1 MLQMREGGSA
11 VFLHLYAD
19 GRSRIKKAKSGRVRS
34 DAGRSAMKNKII
46 NSILLL
52 CVLAGIGILSYPFVS
67 NMLHDRK
74 QDEIITEYDE
84 QMEHLG
90 DEEKEQMLEA
100 AREYNEDLIGNVV
113 LSDPFDPAALERINE
128 NYDDLLNYE
137 GNGIMGY
144 VEIPRMDVE
153 LPVYLG
159 ATRKNMER
167 GAVQLGQT
175 SLPVGGV
182 NTNCVIAAHRGYRGI
197 PMFRD
202 IEALRPGDEVIVHNF
217 WETLTYEV
225 SEIQV
230 IYPSDIDKVLIRP
243 GEDMVTLLTCHPY
256 TQHTRRYAVFC
267 TRTTGEETAGT
278 EAQDGGKAELSAE
291 TAEKAASEAGDILR
305 REKLLRTAGYGF
317 LAAIGAAIAGKA
329 IWNRAGRRRRFRK

>member
-1 MLQMREGGSA
+1 MKGKIRGALILILYLAGVGVFAIPDLYHLANNLANRQVYREFEENARKASEEKGGTGA
-11 VFLHLYAD
+11 PD
-19 GRSRIKKAKSGRVRS
+19 ENPS
-34 DAGRSAMKNKII
+34 DAGT
-46 NSILLL
+46 
-52 CVLAGIGILSYPFVS
+52 
-67 NMLHDRK
+67 
-74 QDEIITEYDE
+74 DEEIFTQLYE
-84 QMEHLG
+84 QMT
-90 DEEKEQMLEA
+90 A
-100 AREYNEDLIGNVV
+100 YNENIFANHQAD
-113 LSDPFDPAALERINE
+113 LSDPWSYEQSSFDLTEYGIEDNVAAVI
-128 NYDDLLNYE
+128 
-137 GNGIMGY
+137 
-144 VEIPRMDVE
+144 EIPRMDVE

-291 TAEKAASEAGDILR
+291 TAEKTASEDGDILR